1 MTTPSEE
8 TAAAAVTKG
17 TTGTAGTDDANS
29 AQLSSTIPSTFQQ
42 MNVSGSNMELL
53 PSSSILLQEDYQRIL
68 SVGEECIHANELY
81 DLLLRQGRGS
91 QSRTVTTASTTGTT
105 TTTTHSNTNTNDAI
119 GFTLYDGFEPSGRM
133 HIAQGIYKVHNVNK
147 CTYQNNG
154 GTFLFWIADWFA
166 LMNDKM
172 GGDLEKIRIVGFYLI
187 EVWKAAGMNLQN
199 VSFKWASEEITTHA
213 ATYWPMMMDICRRFT
228 ITRIKKCCQI
238 MGRLEN
244 NLSAAQV
251 LYPIMQCTDIF
262 FLKADICQLGV
273 DQRKVNMLARE
284 YCDYAKRKYKPIIL
298 SHHMLYGLKQGQEK
312 MSKSD
317 PDSAIFME
325 DSVEDVQRKIMNAY
339 CPSTVTVADTT
350 TSTTNAT
357 TTTTEEMDAGKV
369 SMHLTTDNLKN
380 PILDYLEHII
390 FSGQNVDESATV
402 SFTVNDIVYTTFQ
415 SVKDAFLNG
424 TISEPDLKVAL
435 IEKIN
440 VLLDPVRHHFTN
452 DANAKHLFE
461 QVQQFKKESS
471 TTTSTKVLRKCNF
484 TEHNKVPKQSHVVL
498 APLPNLQPTLQEA
511 MDVLVQLRRGASDQ
525 PIVLYL
531 QDWTAVVSNACLA
544 DIKGIMAYYTILI
557 TSLKALDPTF
567 MESSVQILYQSETIL
582 SSDPSNYWI
591 SVINVGRFFMLHQV
605 MGQND
610 MVDSDNVGKIIGRL
624 MTVADIVSIDPRSI
638 ALSSKK
644 TARTESTLIQQ
655 YYTEQLH
662 PIYGLPIPQITL
674 IDCLPIRLQPAR
686 ESDALITENDEYY
699 LLDDP
704 KVRFATALSTFRL
717 VRW

>member
-1 MTTPSEE
+1 
-8 TAAAAVTKG
+8 
-17 TTGTAGTDDANS
+17 
-29 AQLSSTIPSTFQQ
+29 
-42 MNVSGSNMELL
+42 
-53 PSSSILLQEDYQRIL
+53 
-68 SVGEECIHANELY
+68 
-81 DLLLRQGRGS
+81 
-91 QSRTVTTASTTGTT
+91 
-105 TTTTHSNTNTNDAI
+105 
-119 GFTLYDGFEPSGRM
+119 
-133 HIAQGIYKVHNVNK
+133 
-147 CTYQNNG
+147 
-154 GTFLFWIADWFA
+154 
-166 LMNDKM
+166 M
-172 GGDLEKIRIVGFYLI
+172 GGDLEKIRVVGYYLI

-199 VSFKWASEEITTHA
+199 VVFKWASDEITTQA
-213 ATYWPMMMDICRRFT
+213 TTYWPMMMDIARRFT

-244 NLSAAQV
+244 NLSSAQV

-339 CPSTVTVADTT
+339 CPSTVIADTATAAAT
-350 TSTTNAT
+350 TSTT
-357 TTTTEEMDAGKV
+357 TEEVDAGKV

-380 PILDYLEHII
+380 PILDYIEHII
-390 FSGQNVDESATV
+390 FSAVDVDESIAV
-402 SFTVNDIVYTTFQ
+402 SFTVNDISYTSFQ

-424 TISEPDLKVAL
+424 TITEQALKLAL

-440 VLLDPVRHHFTN
+440 VLLDPVRHHFAN

-471 TTTSTKVLRKCNF
+471 TPATKVLRKCNLF
-484 TEHNKVPKQSHVVL
+484 EHNKVQKQSHVVL
-498 APLPNLQPTLQEA
+498 APFPNLQPTLQEA
-511 MDVLVQLRRGASDQ
+511 MDLLVQLRQGASDK

-531 QDWTAVVSNACLA
+531 QDWTALVSNACSA
-544 DIKGIMAYYTILI
+544 DLKGIMAYYTILI
-557 TSLKALDPTF
+557 TSLKALDPSF
-567 MESSVQILYQSETIL
+567 MDTSVQILYQSETIL

-610 MVDSDNVGKIIGRL
+610 MVDSDNVGKVIGRL
-624 MTVADIVSIDPRSI
+624 MTVADILSIEPSSI
-638 ALSSKK
+638 AMSSKK
-644 TARTESTLIQQ
+644 SALTESTLIQQ

-662 PIYGLPIPQITL
+662 PTYGLDIPKITL
-674 IDCLPIRLQPAR
+674 IDCLPLRLQPMR
-686 ESDALITENDEYY
+686 ELEALITENDEYY

-704 KVRFATALSTFRL
+704 KVRFILILISGTLLVFRH
-717 VRW
+717 

>member
-1 MTTPSEE
+1 MTTTSEDTT
-8 TAAAAVTKG
+8 TALVAEG
-17 TTGTAGTDDANS
+17 TSTAKTDENS
-29 AQLSSTIPSTFQQ
+29 TLSTIQSRFQQ
-42 MNVSGSNMELL
+42 MNVSFSTQDNMELL
-53 PSSSILLQEDYQRIL
+53 QSSSLLLHQDYQRIL
-68 SVGEECIHANELY
+68 SVGEECINANELL
-81 DLLLRQGRGS
+81 DLLIRQGRGS
-91 QSRTVTTASTTGTT
+91 QSRTVAASTTGTT
-105 TTTTHSNTNTNDAI
+105 TATINTTNADAI
-119 GFTLYDGFEPSGRM
+119 GFNLYDGFEPSGRM

-154 GTFLFWIADWFA
+154 GTFIFWIADWFA

-172 GGDLEKIRIVGFYLI
+172 GGDLEKIRIVGYYLI

-199 VSFKWASEEITTHA
+199 VIFKWASEEITTHA
-213 ATYWPMMMDICRRFT
+213 ATYWPMMMDIARRFT

-262 FLKADICQLGV
+262 FLKADVCQLGV

-284 YCDYAKRKYKPIIL
+284 YCDYAKRKHKPIIL

-325 DSVEDVQRKIMNAY
+325 DSVDDVQRKIMNAY
-339 CPSTVTVADTT
+339 CPSTVAVTDTTASTTNT
-350 TSTTNAT
+350 TSTAP
-357 TTTTEEMDAGKV
+357 EEMDAGKV

-390 FSGQNVDESATV
+390 FSAVNVDESATV
-402 SFTVNDIVYTTFQ
+402 SFTVNGIVYTTFQ

-424 TISEPDLKVAL
+424 TFSEPDLKVAL

-440 VLLDPVRHHFTN
+440 VLLDPVRNHFTN

-461 QVQQFKKESS
+461 QVQQFKKDSS
-471 TTTSTKVLRKCNF
+471 TTTTKVLRKCDF
-484 TEHNKVPKQSHVVL
+484 TEHNKVQKQSHVVL

-531 QDWTAVVSNACLA
+531 QDWTAVVSNACSA
-544 DIKGIMAYYTILI
+544 DTKGIMAYYTILI

-567 MESSVQILYQSETIL
+567 MESSVQILYQSEAIL

-610 MVDSDNVGKIIGRL
+610 MIDSDNVGKIIGRL
-624 MTVADIVSIDPRSI
+624 MTVADIVSIDPGSI

-644 TARTESTLIQQ
+644 AANTESMLIQQ
-655 YYTEQLH
+655 YYAEQLH
-662 PIYGLPIPQITL
+662 PIYGIAIPQLTL
-674 IDCLPIRLQPAR
+674 IDCLPIRLQPTR

-704 KVRFATALSTFRL
+704 KVRFAIELSTFDFR
-717 VRW
+717 RW

>member
-1 MTTPSEE
+1 
-8 TAAAAVTKG
+8 
-17 TTGTAGTDDANS
+17 
-29 AQLSSTIPSTFQQ
+29 
-42 MNVSGSNMELL
+42 
-53 PSSSILLQEDYQRIL
+53 
-68 SVGEECIHANELY
+68 
-81 DLLLRQGRGS
+81 
-91 QSRTVTTASTTGTT
+91 
-105 TTTTHSNTNTNDAI
+105 
-119 GFTLYDGFEPSGRM
+119 
-133 HIAQGIYKVHNVNK
+133 
-147 CTYQNNG
+147 
-154 GTFLFWIADWFA
+154 
-166 LMNDKM
+166 M
-172 GGDLEKIRIVGFYLI
+172 GGDLEKIRIVGYYLM

-199 VSFKWASEEITTHA
+199 VVFKWASEEITNCA
-213 ATYWPMMMDICRRFT
+213 STYWPMMMDIARRFT

-284 YCDYAKRKYKPIIL
+284 YCDYAKRKHKPIIL

-325 DSVEDVQRKIMNAY
+325 DSVEDVHRKIMNAY
-339 CPSTVTVADTT
+339 CPSTVTATETTT
-350 TSTTNAT
+350 TSDVVAA
-357 TTTTEEMDAGKV
+357 TEEVDAGKV

-380 PILDYLEHII
+380 PILDYIEHII
-390 FSGQNVDESATV
+390 FSAVHVDDTTMSV
-402 SFTVNDIVYTTFQ
+402 SFPVKDVEYTSFQ

-424 TISEPDLKVAL
+424 TISESELKLAL
-435 IEKIN
+435 INKIN
-440 VLLDPVRHHFTN
+440 VLLDPVRHHFSN
-452 DANAKHLFE
+452 DANAKHLFQ

-471 TTTSTKVLRKCNF
+471 TSTTSKVLRKCNLQD
-484 TEHNKVPKQSHVVL
+484 HNKVPKQSHVVL

-511 MDVLVQLRRGASDQ
+511 MDVLTQLRQGDSDK

-531 QDWTAVVSNACLA
+531 QDWTAFVSNACAA
-544 DIKGIMAYYTILI
+544 DTKGIMAYYTILL

-567 MESSVQILYQSETIL
+567 METSVTILYQSETIL

-610 MVDSDNVGKIIGRL
+610 MVDSDNVGKVIGRL
-624 MTVADIVSIDPRSI
+624 MTVADIVSIDPFSI

-644 TARTESTLIQQ
+644 SAATESTLIEQ
-655 YYTEQLH
+655 YYTEALH
-662 PIYGLPIPQITL
+662 PTYGLVIPKITM
-674 IDCLPIRLQPAR
+674 IDCLSLRLQPVR
-686 ESDALITENDEYY
+686 ESDALITENDEIY
-699 LLDDP
+699 LMDDP
-704 KVRFATALSTFRL
+704 KVRCCWNLSDLTCL
-717 VRW
+717 PH